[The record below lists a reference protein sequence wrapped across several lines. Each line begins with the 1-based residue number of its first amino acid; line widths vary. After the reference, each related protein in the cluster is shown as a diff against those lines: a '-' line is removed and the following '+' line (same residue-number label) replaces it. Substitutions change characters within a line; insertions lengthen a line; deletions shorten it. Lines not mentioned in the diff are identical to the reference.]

1 MHVLSAIIIILSSV
15 SAWSEELF
23 LKTADKTYLVNE
35 TDLQLI
41 SEEQHQRNRGCGGF
55 IVTDSP
61 LPKSTPVIN
70 ELAYSINR
78 PQLVNEAMGHV
89 TEEKLLS
96 FIEDFS
102 AYHTRYYTSP
112 SGVKALEDLATRWKN
127 MTQHR
132 QDITVTALYHNKWPQ
147 PSVILTIKGQTS
159 ANIVLGGHADSI
171 NTDDEGNHSHAPGAD
186 DNASG
191 ISTLTEIIR
200 VLTQMN
206 YAPRNTIHFMAYAAE
221 EVGLRGS
228 MEIADKYASQNKKVL
243 GVMQFDGTNYNG
255 SQIKIALIKDNT
267 DKKQNAFL
275 GSLIDTYLQVP
286 WSYDQ
291 CHYACSDH
299 YSWTY
304 KGFVASFAGESKVKE
319 ENPFIHTAL
328 DTLAASNHTASHA
341 ALFTK
346 LGLAYVIELDK

>member
-1 MHVLSAIIIILSSV
+1 MHFFALIILLASV
-15 SAWSEELF
+15 NALPNDLF

-35 TDLQLI
+35 EDLQLI
-41 SEEQHQRNRGCGGF
+41 SEEQHKKNRGCGGF
-55 IVTDSP
+55 IVTDTP
-61 LPKSTPVIN
+61 LPKSTPVLSQ
-70 ELAYSINR
+70 LAYSINR
-78 PQLVNEAMGHV
+78 PQLVNQAMELV
-89 TEEKLLS
+89 AEDKLLN
-96 FIEDFS
+96 FIEEFS
-102 AYHTRYYTSP
+102 SYPNRYYTSP
-112 SGVKALEDLATRWKN
+112 SGVKALEDLASRWRN

-132 QDITVTALYHNKWPQ
+132 SDISVTPLYHNKWPQ
-147 PSVILTIKGQTS
+147 PSVILTIKGQS
-159 ANIVLGGHADSI
+159 SSHIVLGGHADSI

-200 VLTQMN
+200 VLTQIN
-206 YAPRNTIHFMAYAAE
+206 YVPQNTIHFIAYAAE

-228 MEIADKYASQNKKVL
+228 MEIAETYANQNKKIL
-243 GVMQFDGTNYNG
+243 GVMQFDGTNYNS

-267 DKKQNAFL
+267 DQKQNAFL

-286 WSYDQ
+286 WGYDQ

-304 KGFVASFAGESKVKE
+304 RGFVASFAGESKIKD
-319 ENPFIHTAL
+319 ENPYIHTAL
-328 DTLAASNHTASHA
+328 DTLAASNHSANHA